1 MFHCSMKKQIFK
13 FYATPVNI
21 WAIVGFMFLA
31 MICSGII
38 YEAFFAPAYGIESRL
53 RFISITGLVTGV
65 IFLLLIIVTIRKKKH

>member
-38 YEAFFAPAYGIESRL
+38 YEAFFVPAL
-53 RFISITGLVTGV
+53 LVSQDW
-65 IFLLLIIVTIRKKKH
+65 